1 MLRMG
6 ETWSR
11 AINLKL
17 DIKQRRK
24 DLEEALRN
32 IKMPEADI
40 QQQVQRQIWT
50 PARHTKQILRT
61 RHPVGTTAE
70 EKKIVAFLSPILGAY
85 PVDYTFEDDSLY
97 LDVKMHPDRHVKA
110 FIMLN
115 QCLAAADHRC
125 IQSLPLQHSWVYGHA
140 PMNTIILVNH
150 ILKRSYS
157 LVTAKN
163 PKKTTNKQAV
173 SDDEQ
178 AMSDNEQAKSND
190 EQAPSTDEE
199 YWAEVVD
206 LNLRVFKDHPRHVF
220 NKYITTDGV
229 SLCVVRQTV
238 EKMVAKKVAGEKRKR
253 KKQEQAQQAWMPTV
267 SPAQQAWMPT
277 VTPAQQAWMP
287 MAIPAQQAWMPM
299 AIPAQQAW
307 MPTVTPAQQP
317 WMPVV
322 TPVPQDWVPVQ
333 PVQPVKPVKQQRKKT
348 DCLYI
353 DELSQEQLRGTVGR
367 CVLVD
372 PGRRDLL
379 FAMHEDSTIQKKQVY
394 RYTKCQQRVET
405 KQTKYR
411 KILEHVKKASSAG
424 IAALER
430 TLGAGSCI
438 KPDLDQF
445 KVYLAARAEVAAR
458 LTAFYNETMSHQ
470 QDGAT
475 TPKVPLHRKLRLSTY
490 IKRQQADQR
499 LVKQLRTKF
508 KPKESDPEPIFIMGN
523 WSAPMTRFH
532 EPIRGKGWRTLLKRG
547 GFDVYLIDEY
557 LTSKICPNCYGR
569 LSNTHDVLNPRPWM
583 RRKRLMV
590 KCHGL
595 LSCQSEECLKFEGN
609 YLGDVKRKLWNRD
622 LVGVL
627 NFRHILQSL
636 RETGTVPTRF
646 QRGQPTKASKPR
658 KARKTTARKPGKAP
672 TAPLNPT

>member
-1 MLRMG
+1 
-6 ETWSR
+6 
-11 AINLKL
+11 
-17 DIKQRRK
+17 
-24 DLEEALRN
+24 
-32 IKMPEADI
+32 
-40 QQQVQRQIWT
+40 
-50 PARHTKQILRT
+50 
-61 RHPVGTTAE
+61 
-70 EKKIVAFLSPILGAY
+70 
-85 PVDYTFEDDSLY
+85 
-97 LDVKMHPDRHVKA
+97 
-110 FIMLN
+110 
-115 QCLAAADHRC
+115 
-125 IQSLPLQHSWVYGHA
+125 
-140 PMNTIILVNH
+140 
-150 ILKRSYS
+150 
-157 LVTAKN
+157 
-163 PKKTTNKQAV
+163 
-173 SDDEQ
+173 
-178 AMSDNEQAKSND
+178 
-190 EQAPSTDEE
+190 
-199 YWAEVVD
+199 
-206 LNLRVFKDHPRHVF
+206 
-220 NKYITTDGV
+220 
-229 SLCVVRQTV
+229 
-238 EKMVAKKVAGEKRKR
+238 
-253 KKQEQAQQAWMPTV
+253 
-267 SPAQQAWMPT
+267 
-277 VTPAQQAWMP
+277 
-287 MAIPAQQAWMPM
+287 
-299 AIPAQQAW
+299 
-307 MPTVTPAQQP
+307 
-317 WMPVV
+317 
-322 TPVPQDWVPVQ
+322 
-333 PVQPVKPVKQQRKKT
+333 
-348 DCLYI
+348 
-353 DELSQEQLRGTVGR
+353 
-367 CVLVD
+367 
-372 PGRRDLL
+372 
-379 FAMHEDSTIQKKQVY
+379 MHEDSTIQKKQVY

-438 KPDLDQF
+438 KPDLNQF

-458 LTAFYNETMSHQ
+458 LTAFYNETMSRQ

-490 IKRQQADQR
+490 IKHQQADQR

-595 LSCQSEECLKFEGN
+595 LSCQSEECLKFKGN

-646 QRGQPTKASKPR
+646 QRGQPTKASKPGKAR
-658 KARKTTARKPGKAP
+658 KTTARKPRKTTARKTTARKPGKAP
-672 TAPLNPT
+672 TAPPNPT